1 MTARNSATKRPRVIG
16 VIASRADLGRAV
28 RMCNPP
34 DLFELRLD
42 RLAGI
47 VDQLENKLPRLRA
60 PLIITARHPQE
71 GGGNKLS
78 LRQRRDVLTRFLP
91 HADYVDVE
99 LRSASALRSL
109 VTLAT
114 QKKVRCII
122 SFHNF
127 KSTPPLRVLRAKAR
141 AAKTHGADIFKVA
154 TRTDTPGQLARLLD
168 FTAKKDIDL
177 PVSAMGIGKLGTISR
192 VLLARAG
199 SALVYGSV
207 GAETD
212 IEGQLSL
219 KQLRALGIG
228 TMTKSE

>member
-71 GGGNKLS
+71 GGGNKLA

-109 VTLAT
+109 LTLAK
-114 QKKVRCII
+114 QKNISHNHHLLNII
-122 SFHNF
+122 FFN
-127 KSTPPLRVLRAKAR
+127 T
-141 AAKTHGADIFKVA
+141 T
-154 TRTDTPGQLARLLD
+154 
-168 FTAKKDIDL
+168 L
-177 PVSAMGIGKLGTISR
+177 P
-192 VLLARAG
+192 
-199 SALVYGSV
+199 
-207 GAETD
+207 
-212 IEGQLSL
+212 
-219 KQLRALGIG
+219 
-228 TMTKSE
+228 